1 MQDMKDGKSKD
12 FIIDKLFKRVM
23 IPLNVLFI
31 IAGCGYL
38 IHKDTKNTEIYYSIS
53 SDAPSYAEATI
64 ELNGHNKISGKTI
77 ANKIEKAI
85 KKW

>member
-38 IHKDTKNTEIYYSIS
+38 IHK
-53 SDAPSYAEATI
+53 
-64 ELNGHNKISGKTI
+64 ISGKTI
-77 ANKIEKAI
+77 ANKIEEAI